1 MPFCAAFGCNSQH
14 KKDSGV
20 SLFRFPKDA
29 GRRKAWTIYCRR
41 EDFSPTDNN
50 RLCSLHFSKEQLDRD
65 PEKLKE
71 NGYAEPRIRL
81 RKDAFPDIPL
91 SVGKPQDE
99 NATISFPPRKPRGAY
114 LKRQRAEVSCIF
126 IIYLTLILKCTLS
139 HHINEPNDLQSVYVN
154 VLVMMYIRKCT
165 CYDVHVLSKSVIN

>member
-1 MPFCAAFGCNSQH
+1 MPFCAAFGCNSRH

-154 VLVMMYIRKCT
+154 VR
-165 CYDVHVLSKSVIN
+165 YDVHT